1 MQRGAGR
8 ALACLHARIK
18 EEGGEASSALEVLDK
33 MPKGKKTRRKEGLG
47 FDQIRAKSF
56 QRAGGP
62 VHTQKHMMDKRRGV
76 GFDFDEFGLI

>member
-33 MPKGKKTRRKEGLG
+33 MPEGKRQEEKKG
-47 FDQIRAKSF
+47 
-56 QRAGGP
+56 
-62 VHTQKHMMDKRRGV
+62 
-76 GFDFDEFGLI
+76 